1 MRTSSA
7 TLIAGA
13 TVSAVAAALWMN
25 KHRPWSREEKG
36 RTAPQLDNRY
46 VGAAS
51 GRPAGSPV
59 PSYHAPE
66 SGFGRLEE
74 EQDRGRRPHIDRS
87 GEVPG
92 SGAGAGGGNP
102 GADFDDDPMSGGG
115 DQPYLGSQ
123 ARAALRPPSY
133 RENECTTE
141 S

>member
-66 SGFGRLEE
+66 SGFGRMEE

-87 GEVPG
+87 GEVHG

-102 GADFDDDPMSGGG
+102 GEDFDDDPMSGGG
-115 DQPYLGSQ
+115 DQPYHGSK
-123 ARAALRPPSY
+123 ARAEGERPKD
-133 RENECTTE
+133 RHQGTE

>member
-1 MRTSSA
+1 MRASSA

-25 KHRPWSREEKG
+25 KHRPWSREE
-36 RTAPQLDNRY
+36 TSPHLDNRD
-46 VGAAS
+46 VSESMSTRRADA
-51 GRPAGSPV
+51 PV

-66 SGFGRLEE
+66 SGLSRIDE

-87 GEVPG
+87 GEVHG

-102 GADFDDDPMSGGG
+102 GEDFDDDPISGGG
-115 DQPYLGSQ
+115 DQPYYGSKP
-123 ARAALRPPSY
+123 RAEGERPKD
-133 RENECTTE
+133 RHQGTE

>member
-36 RTAPQLDNRY
+36 RTTPHLDNRD
-46 VGAAS
+46 VGAALS
-51 GRPAGSPV
+51 GRPVGPPV

-66 SGFGRLEE
+66 SGFGRMEE
-74 EQDRGRRPHIDRS
+74 EQDRGRRPHMDRS

-92 SGAGAGGGNP
+92 RSGK
-102 GADFDDDPMSGGG
+102 SGGEG
-115 DQPYLGSQ
+115 
-123 ARAALRPPSY
+123 
-133 RENECTTE
+133 
-141 S
+141 